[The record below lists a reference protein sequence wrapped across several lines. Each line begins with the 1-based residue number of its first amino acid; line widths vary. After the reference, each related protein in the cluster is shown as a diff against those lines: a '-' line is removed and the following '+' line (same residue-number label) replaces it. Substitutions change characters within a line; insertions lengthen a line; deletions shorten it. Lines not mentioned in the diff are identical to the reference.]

1 MVTTTTDNYFWM
13 VDRLKIED
21 DTRNKVN
28 MAKNTVGLSKPF
40 IKRLENGFYIGQLLQ
55 EIHPTYMNRSG
66 KQFELPQALTEI
78 DPES

>member
-40 IKRLENGFYIGQLLQ
+40 VKRLENGFYIG
-55 EIHPTYMNRSG
+55 
-66 KQFELPQALTEI
+66 
-78 DPES
+78 